1 MKGEEEPS
9 PCTKITTTTIFS
21 PLSDVHP
28 NYNSNLE
35 VNKLYQKV
43 NAMDFGHGFI
53 CVCK

>member
-9 PCTKITTTTIFS
+9 PCIEIATTIYFF

-35 VNKLYQKV
+35 VNTS
-43 NAMDFGHGFI
+43 
-53 CVCK
+53 